1 MIGPYL
7 KIKQGVLTD
16 RVVLLRT
23 NWSARGQEL
32 KYIKHAADCE
42 LDCSST

>member
-7 KIKQGVLTD
+7 KLKKGILTD
-16 RVVLLRT
+16 RVVFLRT

-32 KYIKHAADCE
+32 KYIKHLADDE
-42 LDCSST
+42 LDCPSP